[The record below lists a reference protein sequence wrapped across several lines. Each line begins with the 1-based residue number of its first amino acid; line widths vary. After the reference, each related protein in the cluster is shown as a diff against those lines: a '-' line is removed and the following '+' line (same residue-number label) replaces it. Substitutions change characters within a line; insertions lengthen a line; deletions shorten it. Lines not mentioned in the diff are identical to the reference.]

1 MRYDRHFM
9 SGWTPSS
16 WRARP
21 AKQQPTYPDE
31 AHLERAVAELSQLPP
46 LVTSWEVERLKAQLA
61 EAAEGRRFMLQGGAC
76 AERLDQCSA
85 EIITN
90 KLKVLLQMS
99 LVLTYGLK
107 RRIIRVGRFAGQYAK
122 PRSSD
127 METRDGV
134 TLPAYRG
141 DLVNGPGFSAGERT
155 PDPDRLLRGYEAA
168 ALTLNF
174 IRSLVEGGFADI
186 RHPEYWDLDFVEH
199 SPRAREYQRMVESI
213 SDSVRFMELLA
224 DSKVSEMSRVDFF
237 TSHEGLHLPY
247 EQAVTRR
254 VPRRDGW
261 YNLGTHL
268 PWLGMRTCEVDGAH
282 VEYYRGISNPIGI
295 KVGPAMTPDW
305 LGELIRVLDPE
316 GEPGRLTL
324 IHRFGNARVA
334 DCLPPLI
341 EAVRSAGRRVV
352 WCCDPMHGN
361 TELTA
366 EGIKTRRFDNIL
378 GEVEQSFDI
387 HHQLGSY
394 LGGIHFELSGDNVTE
409 CVGGARG
416 LAEADLRRAYESRVD
431 PRLNYEQSLEMA
443 LLIARKMAR
452 RNGRHL

>member
-1 MRYDRHFM
+1 M
-9 SGWTPSS
+9 SQWSPST
-16 WRARP
+16 WRERA
-21 AKQQPTYPDE
+21 ASQQPFYPDQDR
-31 AHLERAVAELSQLPP
+31 LDAVVDELSGLPP
-46 LVTSWEVERLKAQLA
+46 LVTSWEIERLKSQLA
-61 EAAEGRRFMLQGGAC
+61 EAADGRRFLLQGGAC
-76 AERLDQCSA
+76 AERFDQCSA
-85 EIITN
+85 PIITN

-127 METRDGV
+127 TETRGGV
-134 TLPAYRG
+134 TLPSYRG
-141 DLVNGPGFSAGERT
+141 DLVNGPGFNEADRM
-155 PDPDRLLRGYEAA
+155 PDPDRLVRGYQISS
-168 ALTLNF
+168 LTLNF
-174 IRSLVEGGFADI
+174 IRSLVEGGFADL

-199 SPRAREYQRMVESI
+199 SPRAKEYQRMVESI
-213 SDSVRFMELLA
+213 SDSIRFMEVLA
-224 DSKVSEMSRVDFF
+224 DSKAGEISRVDFF

-247 EQAVTRR
+247 EQAVTRT

-268 PWLGMRTCEVDGAH
+268 PWLGMRTCEIDGAH
-282 VEYYRGISNPIGI
+282 VEYYRGIRNPIGL
-295 KVGPAMTPDW
+295 KVGPAMTPEW
-305 LGELIRVLDPE
+305 LTGLIEVLDPDD
-316 GEPGRLTL
+316 EPGRLTL
-324 IHRFGNARVA
+324 IHRFGVGKVG

-341 EAVRSAGRRVV
+341 EAARACGRRVV

-361 TELTA
+361 TETTS

-387 HHQLGSY
+387 HKEMGSY

-416 LAEADLRRAYESRVD
+416 LAEADLRRAYESLVD

-443 LLIARKMAR
+443 LLVARKMASL
-452 RNGRHL
+452 NGKDT

>member
-1 MRYDRHFM
+1 MNP
-9 SGWTPSS
+9 WTPWS
-16 WRARP
+16 WRQCE
-21 AKQQPTYPDE
+21 AKQQPTYPDPD
-31 AHLERAVAELSQLPP
+31 HLDRAVDELSTLPP
-46 LVTSWEVERLKAQLA
+46 LVTSWEVERLKTQLA

-76 AERLDQCSA
+76 AERIDQCSA
-85 EIITN
+85 DIITN

-99 LVLTYGLK
+99 LVLTYGLR

-127 METRDGV
+127 TETRDGV
-134 TLPAYRG
+134 TLPSYRG
-141 DLVNGPGFSAGERT
+141 DLVNDAEFTAEARR
-155 PDPDRLLRGYEAA
+155 PDPDRLVRGYETA

-174 IRSLVEGGFADI
+174 IRALVEGGFADI

-213 SDSVRFMELLA
+213 SDSVRFMEVLA
-224 DSKVSEMSRVDFF
+224 DAEVGEMSRVDFF

-247 EQAVTRR
+247 EQAVTRQ
-254 VPRRDGW
+254 VPRREGW

-268 PWLGMRTCEVDGAH
+268 PWLGMRTCELDGAH

-295 KVGPAMTPDW
+295 KIGPTMTPDW
-305 LGELIRVLDPE
+305 LVGLIEELDPD

-324 IHRFGNARVA
+324 IHRFGNGKIG

-341 EAVRSAGRRVV
+341 EAATGTGRRVV

-361 TELTA
+361 TEKTA
-366 EGIKTRRFDNIL
+366 DGIKTRRFDNIL
-378 GEVEQSFDI
+378 GEVEQAFDI
-387 HHQLGSY
+387 HHDAGSY

-416 LAEADLRRAYESRVD
+416 LGEADLRRAYESRVD

-443 LLIARKMAR
+443 LLVARKMKTM
-452 RNGRHL
+452 NGGDP

>member
-1 MRYDRHFM
+1 M
-9 SGWTPSS
+9 SEWSPSS
-16 WRARP
+16 WRQHP
-21 AKQQPTYPDE
+21 ASQQPTYPDPG
-31 AHLERAVAELSQLPP
+31 HLDRAIGELASLPP
-46 LVTSWEVERLKAQLA
+46 LVTSWEVERLKTQLA
-61 EAAEGRRFMLQGGAC
+61 EAAEGRRFLLQGGAC
-76 AERLDQCSA
+76 AERFDQCSA

-127 METRDGV
+127 TEIRDGV
-134 TLPAYRG
+134 SLPSYRG
-141 DLVNGPGFSAGERT
+141 DLINGPDFTEADRI
-155 PDPDRLLRGYEAA
+155 PDPERLIRGYEISS
-168 ALTLNF
+168 LTLNF
-174 IRSLVEGGFADI
+174 IRSLVEGGFADL

-199 SPRAREYQRMVESI
+199 SPRAKEYQAMVESI
-213 SDSVRFMELLA
+213 SDSIRFMEILA
-224 DSKVSEMSRVDFF
+224 DSNAGEISRVDFF

-247 EQAVTRR
+247 EEAVTRQ

-268 PWLGMRTCEVDGAH
+268 PWLGMRTCEIDGAH
-282 VEYYRGISNPIGI
+282 VEYYRGIRNPIGVKI
-295 KVGPAMTPDW
+295 GPAMTPGW
-305 LGELIRVLDPE
+305 LTELIEALDPDD
-316 GEPGRLTL
+316 EPGRLTL
-324 IHRFGNARVA
+324 IHRFGNGKVA
-334 DCLPPLI
+334 DGLPPLI
-341 EAVRSAGRRVV
+341 RAAQESGRRVV

-361 TELTA
+361 TETTS

-387 HHQLGSY
+387 HREMGSY

-443 LLIARKMAR
+443 LLVARKMAKMT
-452 RNGRHL
+452 GKSI

>member
-1 MRYDRHFM
+1 M
-9 SGWTPSS
+9 
-16 WRARP
+16 P
-21 AKQQPTYPDE
+21 AQQLPTYPD
-31 AHLERAVAELSQLPP
+31 AERLNDAVAELSSLPP
-46 LVTSWEVERLKAQLA
+46 LVTSWEVERLKNQLA
-61 EAAEGRRFMLQGGAC
+61 GAAEGRRFLLQGGAC

-85 EIITN
+85 DVITN

-99 LVLTYGLK
+99 LVLTYGLR

-122 PRSSD
+122 PRSED
-127 METRDGV
+127 TETRDGV
-134 TLPAYRG
+134 TLPSYRG
-141 DLVNGPGFSAGERT
+141 DLVNGPGFTAAERT
-155 PDPDRLLRGYEAA
+155 PDPQRLLRGYEAS

-174 IRSLVEGGFADI
+174 IRSLAEGGFADI

-199 SPRAREYQRMVESI
+199 SPRARDYQRTVESI
-213 SDSVRFMELLA
+213 ADSVRFMELLA
-224 DSKVSEMSRVDFF
+224 DAEIGEMSRVDFF

-247 EQAVTRR
+247 EQAVTRT

-268 PWLGMRTCEVDGAH
+268 PWLGMRTCDLGGAH
-282 VEYYRGISNPIGI
+282 VEYFRGIRNPIGI

-305 LGELIRVLDPE
+305 LTELIGVLDPDA
-316 GEPGRLTL
+316 EPGRLTL
-324 IHRFGNARVA
+324 IHRFGVDKVA

-341 EAVRSAGRRVV
+341 EAVRGTRSRPV

-361 TELTA
+361 TELTSD
-366 EGIKTRRFDNIL
+366 GTKTRRFDNIL
-378 GEVEQSFDI
+378 REVEQAFDI
-387 HHQLGSY
+387 HAEMGSY

-431 PRLNYEQSLEMA
+431 PRLNYEQSLEIA
-443 LLIARKMAR
+443 LLIARKMSKR
-452 RNGRHL
+452 TGRGA